1 MPTEKAP
8 AQAGH
13 PGSPT
18 AGEPV
23 YLAVGLLRKPH
34 GVHGDILFTVTT
46 DFPERLRPGLIV
58 FVGDEKRE
66 FKITRRRP
74 HNDGIIFSFEGI
86 STPEQAAKH
95 TGKTVFVPAEGRPPL
110 PEGEYYHH
118 QIIGL
123 NVFDEAGR
131 NLGVVSEI
139 LETGANDVYVVTDSS
154 GRELLLPA
162 LKQVLLEI
170 NLERQTMKV
179 HLLPGL
185 LDDDESRD
193 NHDA

>member
-1 MPTEKAP
+1 MPTEQAP

-23 YLAVGLLRKPH
+23 YLAVGSFRRPH
-34 GVHGDILFTVTT
+34 GVRGDILFTITT
-46 DFPERLRPGLIV
+46 DFPERLRPGTLV
-58 FVGDEKRE
+58 YVGDEKRKM
-66 FKITRRRP
+66 KITRRRP
-74 HNDGIIFSFEGI
+74 HNDGILFGFEGI
-86 STPEQAAKH
+86 STPEQAAKY
-95 TGKTVFVPAEGRPPL
+95 TGKIVFVLAQDRPPL

-123 NVFDEAGR
+123 DVFDEADTH
-131 NLGVVSEI
+131 LGVVSEI
-139 LETGANDVYVVTDSS
+139 LETGANDVYVVKTLE

-162 LKQVLLEI
+162 LKPVILEI
-170 NLERQTMKV
+170 DLERKMMKV

-185 LDDDESRD
+185 DEKGDS
-193 NHDA
+193 

>member
-1 MPTEKAP
+1 MTPTKQAP
-8 AQAGH
+8 DKSGH

-23 YLAVGLLRKPH
+23 YLAVGLLRRPH
-34 GVHGDILFTVTT
+34 GLRGDILFTVTT
-46 DFPERLRPGLIV
+46 DFPERLRPGTVV
-58 FVGDEKRE
+58 FFGDDKRE
-66 FKITRRRP
+66 MKITRRRP
-74 HNDGIIFSFEGI
+74 HNDGIIFGFEGI
-86 STPEQAAKH
+86 STPEQAAKY

-123 NVFDEAGR
+123 EVFDEAGAS
-131 NLGVVSEI
+131 LGVVSEI
-139 LETGANDVYVVTDSS
+139 LETGANDVYVVKNPA

-162 LKQVLLEI
+162 LEQVVLEI
-170 NLERQTMKV
+170 DLERKFMKV

-185 LDDDESRD
+185 AEED
-193 NHDA
+193 NS

>member
-1 MPTEKAP
+1 MPTEPTPAP
-8 AQAGH
+8 AGH

-23 YLAVGLLRKPH
+23 YLAVGLLRRPH
-34 GVHGDILFTVTT
+34 GVRGDILFTVTT
-46 DFPERLRPGLIV
+46 DFPERLRPGTLV
-58 FVGDEKRE
+58 YFGDDKRKM
-66 FKITRRRP
+66 KITRRRP
-74 HNDGIIFSFEGI
+74 HNDGIIFGFEGI

-95 TGKTVFVPAEGRPPL
+95 TGKTVFVLAEDRPPL

-123 NVFDEAGR
+123 DVFDEAGAS
-131 NLGVVSEI
+131 LGVVCEI
-139 LETGANDVYVVTDSS
+139 LETGANDVYVVKNPA

-162 LKQVLLEI
+162 LKQVVLGI
-170 NLERQTMKV
+170 DLERNLMKV

-185 LDDDESRD
+185 AEEEDS
-193 NHDA
+193 